1 MHNIEEIKAM
11 LCKSADEL
19 ERISDTHGLS
29 RVNHIIVLAK
39 YLSAI
44 GEAVAKLA
52 KELEEENE
60 DTGNEV

>member
-1 MHNIEEIKAM
+1 MYNIEDIKAM
-11 LCKSADEL
+11 LCNSADEL

-29 RVNHIIVLAK
+29 RANHIIVLAK

-44 GEAVAKLA
+44 GEAVAKLE
-52 KELEEENE
+52 KELDKANE